1 MGTLI
6 YKLLMWLG
14 WQGLKA
20 IHVLLKSEKVEY
32 KVVRPTLDAVL

>member
-6 YKLLMWLG
+6 YKALVWLG

-20 IHVLLKSEKVEY
+20 LHVLLKSEKMEATVI
-32 KVVRPTLDAVL
+32 RPTVEALV

>member
-6 YKLLMWLG
+6 YKALLWLA

-20 IHVLLKSEKVEY
+20 LHVMLKSEKMEATVIRPIVEA
-32 KVVRPTLDAVL
+32 VV